1 MKKTIK
7 NISLILF
14 IGNIFYAC
22 KSSQPLI
29 DKNNIKTVEQL
40 SQNTT
45 DTASIADIKWKDF
58 FKDTV
63 LVNLID
69 IALKNNPDIQIAVQ
83 KIYTANA
90 VYQASKKNLLPTLGL
105 RTAVDLNK
113 YGLYTING
121 IGNFDSNLSPNIPD
135 EAKIPDPVVPD
146 YFLGMQAAW
155 EIDLRGKLR
164 NEKKSAYFKSMAS
177 VFEKQLIQTYLIN
190 NLAKA
195 YYELLALDKELEIVQ
210 DNIELQEKALEL
222 VIIQKAGGR
231 ANELAVK
238 QFSAQLLNS
247 QSLEYL
253 IKQQITET
261 ENYINYLAGR
271 FPQKV
276 NRGDSL
282 YKQVLPQQISVGL
295 SGKLLQKR
303 PDIQM
308 AQAELFS
315 GYSDVKAAK
324 AAFYPSFTINA
335 YGAFNAYNTQFIF
348 TSPASLAYGALMNV
362 MMPLLNRNQIMM
374 QYNASIAMANAAFYN
389 YQKTIYKGV
398 EEVSTNLS
406 RIDNYKN
413 AATKKEEEV
422 KALKS
427 AVSISKDLFVTG
439 YANYLEVIAAQ
450 KSVLESEIDL
460 INLKKEQFFSLLDL
474 YRALGGGW

>member
-1 MKKTIK
+1 MKLSIK
-7 NISLILF
+7 YISFILIF
-14 IGNIFYAC
+14 GSVFYSC
-22 KSSQPLI
+22 KSSQTLI
-29 DKNNIKTVEQL
+29 DKNNIKTVEKL
-40 SQNTT
+40 SESSDTT
-45 DTASIADIKWKDF
+45 SIADINWKDF
-58 FKDTV
+58 FKDAA

-69 IALKNNPDIQIAVQ
+69 TAIKNNPDLQIATQ

-90 VYQASKKNLLPTLGL
+90 IYNASRKNLLPSLGF
-105 RTAVDLNK
+105 RAATDLNK
-113 YGLYTING
+113 YGLYTMNG
-121 IGNFDSNLSPNIPD
+121 IGNFDSNLSPNISD
-135 EAKIPDPVVPD
+135 EAKLPDPVVPD
-146 YFLGMQAAW
+146 YFLGLLAAW
-155 EIDLRGKLR
+155 EIVVRGNLR
-164 NEKKSAYFKSMAS
+164 NEKKSAYFRSVAS
-177 VFEKQLIQTYLIN
+177 VFEKQLVQTHLIN

-195 YYELLALDKELEIVQ
+195 YYELLALDKELEIIQ

-253 IKQQITET
+253 ITQQITET

-271 FPQKV
+271 FPQKIT
-276 NRGDSL
+276 RGDSL
-282 YKQVLPQQISVGL
+282 HKQLLPEQLNVGL
-295 SGKLLQKR
+295 PGKLLQKR
-303 PDIQM
+303 PDMQM
-308 AQAELFS
+308 AQAELFA
-315 GYSDVKAAK
+315 GHTDVKAAK

-335 YGAFNAYNTQFIF
+335 YGAFNAYNAKFIF
-348 TSPASLAYGALMNV
+348 TSPASLAYGAVVNL

-374 QYNASIAMANAAFYN
+374 QYNASIAMANATFYN

-413 AATKKEEEV
+413 AADKKEEEV
-422 KALKS
+422 KTLKS

-450 KSVLESEIDL
+450 KSVLESELDL
-460 INLKKEQFFSLLDL
+460 INLKKEQFFSLFDL